1 LKQDYIDFIFITQGT
16 QLYPIPYSAMANLS
30 FKSVFIT
37 GTSRGL
43 GLEFVKQL
51 ISNPQPPKHIFA
63 TCRQP
68 ETAKEL
74 QELAA
79 KYSGLHIHQFDVLD
93 FASYPVIVKWVE
105 GILNGEGLNVL
116 INNAAVVHFDGLD
129 DVTMDSLMM
138 DLQGNAVAPL
148 LLSKAFLPLLKKAAA
163 SSPINGLS
171 INKAA
176 IINVSTMMAGIADNT
191 SGGIYP
197 YRTSKAALNMITK
210 SLSVDVK
217 PDGILALVVHPG
229 WVRTDG
235 GGPNGLIDAPESI
248 GGLMKVFG
256 GLSEKDSGR
265 FLKYN
270 GDELPW

>member
-1 LKQDYIDFIFITQGT
+1 
-16 QLYPIPYSAMANLS
+16 MANLS

-37 GTSRGL
+37 GSNRGI

-51 ISNPQPPKHIFA
+51 IAYPQPPKHIFA

-68 ETAKEL
+68 DTAKEL
-74 QELAA
+74 QELSD
-79 KYSGLHIHQFDVLD
+79 KYPGLHIHQFDVLNY
-93 FASYPVIVKWVE
+93 ASYPVIVEWVE
-105 GILNGEGLNVL
+105 GILQGEGLNVL
-116 INNAAVVHFDGLD
+116 INNAAVMHRDGLSE
-129 DVTMDSLMM
+129 VTRDSLMTEIES
-138 DLQGNAVAPL
+138 NAVAPL
-148 LLSKAFLPLLKKAAA
+148 LLSKALLPLLKKSAA
-163 SSPINGLS
+163 SSSINGLS

-176 IINVSTMMAGIADNT
+176 IINVSTMMACIADNT

-197 YRTSKAALNMITK
+197 YRASKAALNMITK

-229 WVRTDG
+229 WVRTDM
-235 GGPNGLIDAPESI
+235 GGPKGLIDAPESI
-248 GGLMKVFG
+248 AGLLKVFG

>member
-1 LKQDYIDFIFITQGT
+1 
-16 QLYPIPYSAMANLS
+16 MANLA

-51 ISNPQPPKHIFA
+51 IAIPQPPKHVFA

-68 ETAKEL
+68 EAAKEL
-74 QELAA
+74 QELSA
-79 KYSGLHIHQFDVLD
+79 KYPGLHIHQFDVLNY
-93 FASYPVIVKWVE
+93 ASYAGIVEWVE

-116 INNAAVVHFDGLD
+116 INNAATMHRDGLSE
-129 DVTMDSLMM
+129 VTRDSLMSEIEN
-138 DLQGNAVAPL
+138 NAVAPL
-148 LLSKAFLPLLKKAAA
+148 MLCKAFLPLLKKSA
-163 SSPINGLS
+163 STSSVNGLS
-171 INKAA
+171 VNKAA
-176 IINVSTMMAGIADNT
+176 IINMSTMMACIADNT

-197 YRTSKAALNMITK
+197 YRTSKAAINMITK

-217 PDGILALVVHPG
+217 PDGILALVLHPG
-229 WVRTDG
+229 WVRTDM
-235 GGPNGLIDAPESI
+235 GGPKGLIDVQESVS
-248 GGLMKVFG
+248 GMLKVLG